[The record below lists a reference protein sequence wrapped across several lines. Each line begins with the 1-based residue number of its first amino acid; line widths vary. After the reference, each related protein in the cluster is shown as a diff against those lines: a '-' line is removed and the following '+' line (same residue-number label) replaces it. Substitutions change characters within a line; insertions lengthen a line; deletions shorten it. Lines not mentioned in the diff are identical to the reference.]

1 MADFSLSVWVLLAG
15 VGAAAVLAFLWT
27 ATMHARNQCHLH
39 SLKAEVAELRIRY
52 QKHLREQDDKH
63 KAGAA
68 ARRAAQQPKPPA
80 TESSS
85 PQPPAAEPTTS
96 ETTPAEPGPAA
107 TPSAEPQQTEPSSQA
122 A

>member
-1 MADFSLSVWVLLAG
+1 MANFSLSVWVLLAG

-80 TESSS
+80 TET
-85 PQPPAAEPTTS
+85 PPAEPTPS